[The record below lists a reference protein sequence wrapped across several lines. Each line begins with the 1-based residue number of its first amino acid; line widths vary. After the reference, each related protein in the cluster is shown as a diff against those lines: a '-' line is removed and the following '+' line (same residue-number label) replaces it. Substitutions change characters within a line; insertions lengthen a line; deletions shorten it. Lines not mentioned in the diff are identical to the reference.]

1 MLSHAIRRFTEDFV
15 SHSCNIFLLS
25 SFLSIFQCAKLL
37 ANTDV
42 IQFYPSKFVL
52 ITEILDTFGKLV
64 FERIWEK
71 STYKPK
77 GSSVAMQLPGKSVIL
92 LNFSFKSNVVAVNRC
107 NIVTNLK

>member
-1 MLSHAIRRFTEDFV
+1 MPFV
-15 SHSCNIFLLS
+15 FSQRILLVIHVIFFSIL
-25 SFLSIFQCAKLL
+25 LSIFQCAKLL

-107 NIVTNLK
+107 NIVTNLIRSP